1 MKWSLFVI
9 SLMIGVTYGP
19 LLAAQSSNTTSD
31 SVAGL
36 EAKDAK
42 SKEAKALQ
50 QEADSSVV
58 KQQPAI
64 LTKQKNPTTDSNSNN
79 QELNKNKAPSKQK
92 VLSEKKARSEKK
104 SPSKVFIPTEEISED
119 KPVAFP
125 VDI

>member
-9 SLMIGVTYGP
+9 SLMLAVTYGP
-19 LLAAQSSNTTSD
+19 LLAAQSNNTTSE

-42 SKEAKALQ
+42 SKDAKALQ
-50 QEADSSVV
+50 QEADSSVA

-64 LTKQKNPTTDSNSNN
+64 LTKQKDPKTDSNSNN

-92 VLSEKKARSEKK
+92 ALSENEELSEKKG
-104 SPSKVFIPTEEISED
+104 PSKVFIPTEEISED

>member
-9 SLMIGVTYGP
+9 SLMLAITYGP
-19 LLAAQSSNTTSD
+19 LLAAQSHNTTND

-42 SKEAKALQ
+42 SKEAKAPQ
-50 QEADSSVV
+50 QETDSSAA

-64 LTKQKNPTTDSNSNN
+64 LTKQENPTTDSISNN
-79 QELNKNKAPSKQK
+79 QELNNNKAPSKQK
-92 VLSEKKARSEKK
+92 G
-104 SPSKVFIPTEEISED
+104 PSKVFIPTEEISED